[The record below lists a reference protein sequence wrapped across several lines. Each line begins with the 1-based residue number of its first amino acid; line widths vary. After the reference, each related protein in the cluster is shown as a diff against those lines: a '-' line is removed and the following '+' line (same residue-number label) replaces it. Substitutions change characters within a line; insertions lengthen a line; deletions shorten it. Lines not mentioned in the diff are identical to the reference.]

1 MESIHDFLGNFK
13 PIFSLSTLCKLQT
26 LRALVLILRDV
37 IWTNAWE
44 KNSQNKKSQ
53 KNGNEKLSEKRRL
66 SHSREVVEIHA
77 SHLTCQSRKE
87 IDATQKLCLTYEL
100 L

>member
-1 MESIHDFLGNFK
+1 MTDFTRFSSYFERRHMEERMG
-13 PIFSLSTLCKLQT
+13 
-26 LRALVLILRDV
+26 
-37 IWTNAWE
+37 